1 MNVDNILTAIEKFN
15 PMAVYEDLGIVTDI
29 VIFIQPTAVLELG
42 VGGGGWIL
50 SIDYIV
56 SNNITF
62 VGYEDFRMN
71 YENDWADSIE
81 KMDTYLKNQSQ
92 NRNIII
98 KNENVNYL
106 DLEYFKQQNFKFDV
120 VRLDCLESRE
130 DINQL
135 FYKIYPYTSD
145 KCIFLVDDIV
155 PNICPNR
162 FLSYMDKVYDGI
174 LKPVWF
180 GNKEGAWCKNSHDS
194 NLLQDFILQEACDK
208 IAARN
213 ENIVWHNLTH
223 RLIQSHGGINNST
236 N

>member
-1 MNVDNILTAIEKFN
+1 
-15 PMAVYEDLGIVTDI
+15 
-29 VIFIQPTAVLELG
+29 
-42 VGGGGWIL
+42 
-50 SIDYIV
+50 
-56 SNNITF
+56 
-62 VGYEDFRMN
+62 MN
-71 YENDWADSIE
+71 YENNWADSIE
-81 KMDTYLKNQSQ
+81 QMGTYLKNQSQ

-145 KCIFLVDDIV
+145 KCIFLVDDIL

-180 GNKEGAWCKNSHDS
+180 GNKEGAWCKNSYDS

-213 ENIVWHNLTH
+213 ENIVWYNLTH
-223 RLIQSHGGINNST
+223 RLIQSHGGINNPT

>member
-1 MNVDNILTAIEKFN
+1 MNVDNILAAIEKFN
-15 PMAVYEDLGIVTDI
+15 PMVVYEDLGIVTDI
-29 VIFIQPTAVLELG
+29 VKFIQPTAILELG

-50 SIDYIV
+50 SIDSIV
-56 SNNITF
+56 PTNITF

-81 KMDTYLKNQSQ
+81 QMDTYLKNQSQ
-92 NRNIII
+92 NCNIII

-135 FYKIYPYTSD
+135 FYKIYPYTSN

-155 PNICPNR
+155 PNVCPNR

-180 GNKEGAWCKNSHDS
+180 GNKEGAWCKNSYDS
-194 NLLQDFILQEACDK
+194 NALQDFILQEACNN
-208 IAARN
+208 ISARN
-213 ENIVWHNLTH
+213 ENMVWHNITH
-223 RLIQSHGGINNST
+223 RLIQSHGGISKST

>member
-1 MNVDNILTAIEKFN
+1 MNVDNILAAIEKFN
-15 PMAVYEDLGIVTDI
+15 PMVVYEDLGIVTDI
-29 VIFIQPTAVLELG
+29 VNFIQPTSVLELG

-50 SIDYIV
+50 SIDSIV

-71 YENDWADSIE
+71 YENNWADSIE
-81 KMDTYLKNQSQ
+81 KMDAYLKSQSQ

-106 DLEYFKQQNFKFDV
+106 DLEYFKQHNFKFDI
-120 VRLDCLESRE
+120 VRVDCLESRE
-130 DINQL
+130 DINTL

-145 KCIFLVDDIV
+145 RCIFLVDDIV

-180 GNKEGAWCKNSHDS
+180 GNKEGAWCKNSYDS

-223 RLIQSHGGINNST
+223 RLIQSHGGINKST